1 MSRDLQSTTGR
12 NLKFLATQS
21 GTDPWSVGPEIL
33 KAALHQNQLE
43 DVPPQDRWRVG
54 YLKSLLRM
62 LVEAK
67 LMQETVG
74 DYIQALIDSL
84 VR

>member
-1 MSRDLQSTTGR
+1 M
-12 NLKFLATQS
+12 
-21 GTDPWSVGPEIL
+21 
-33 KAALHQNQLE
+33 
-43 DVPPQDRWRVG
+43 
-54 YLKSLLRM
+54 KSLLRM

-84 VR
+84 VSVVDLDYTDIQPHTTKTRIQ

>member
-33 KAALHQNQLE
+33 KAALHKNQIV
-43 DVPPQDRWRVG
+43 DVPPQERWRVG

-67 LMQETVG
+67 LIHLAWKLNLQ
-74 DYIQALIDSL
+74 
-84 VR
+84 

>member
-1 MSRDLQSTTGR
+1 M
-12 NLKFLATQS
+12 KFLATQS
-21 GTDPWSVGPEIL
+21 GKDPWSVGPEIF
-33 KAALHQNQLE
+33 KAALHKNRQV
-43 DVPPQDRWRVG
+43 DVPPQERWGVG

-62 LVEAK
+62 QVEAK
-67 LMQETVG
+67 LMKETVG